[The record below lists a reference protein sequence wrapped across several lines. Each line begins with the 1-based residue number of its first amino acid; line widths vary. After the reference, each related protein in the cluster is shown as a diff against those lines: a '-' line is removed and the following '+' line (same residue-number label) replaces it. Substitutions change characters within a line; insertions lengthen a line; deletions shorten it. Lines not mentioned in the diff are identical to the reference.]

1 MNESDRIEHSVALNL
16 TYIHVIHVM
25 RKKRYFTILFKQ
37 MQVRGARSIVVR
49 EFYFDHKHQ

>member
-16 TYIHVIHVM
+16 TYIHVM